1 MMNRVWKFGFVALGG
16 ILAACSGETGDR
28 LTGSSLETE
37 NSIALS
43 VQLADGTPA
52 ARVQVIVRPD
62 SYLASGDTL
71 ADSLAT
77 ENMNFMTND
86 SGSLVLDNLGFGSYI
101 VEARSDSLKGASKFN
116 YRSWHTEGGRVSLHV
131 GPPGAVAGQVLLEE
145 DFDSPVTVAIQGL
158 DYSTKADAEGNFEFS
173 SLPAGYFEVVAFVQD
188 DSAVVDTKGKKQRV
202 RYIRKIGSVVA
213 EVKSDQFREILIDAR
228 PPVLSFV
235 LEDFENGVD
244 NWKIDH
250 SKNASGKIEADD
262 AGFGREGKAAHF
274 TCTNDS
280 LYQWVLMGYQLGGFV
295 DMSGLDSIV
304 FWARAEAN
312 EDTTKR
318 TYVSFSF
325 DMNLDSTSE
334 EESGK
339 AWMHIDVDTA
349 WKRYVVVPSELQE
362 PDSNKTGGNLG
373 WDIVKRRITNIS
385 IFGGTGGEFWIDDIE
400 VFGYSEFVAKKPED

>member
-1 MMNRVWKFGFVALGG
+1 MMNRVWKFGIAALGG
-16 ILAACSGETGDR
+16 ILAACSGEGGDK
-28 LTGSSLETE
+28 LSGSSLETE

-52 ARVQVIVRPD
+52 ARVQVFIRPD
-62 SYLASGDTL
+62 SYLASGDSL
-71 ADSLAT
+71 ADSLAN
-77 ENMNFMTND
+77 ENMNFETND
-86 SGSLVLDNLGFGSYI
+86 SGSLTLTNLGYGSYI

-116 YRSWHTEGGRVSLHV
+116 YRSWHAGDGRVSLHV

-145 DFDSPVTVAIQGL
+145 NVDAPVTVAVQGL
-158 DYSTKADAEGNFEFS
+158 DYSTSTDSEGNFEFE
-173 SLPAGYFEVVAFVQD
+173 SLPAGNFEVVAFIQD
-188 DSAVVDTKGKKQRV
+188 DSTVVNEKGKNQHVSFV
-202 RYIRKIGSVVA
+202 RKLGSVLA
-213 EVKSDQFREILIDAR
+213 EVKSGQFREILIDAR

-250 SKNASGKIEADD
+250 SKDASGKIESAD

-373 WDIVKRRITNIS
+373 WDVVKRRITDIS